1 MDNLGL
7 DETSRAV
14 VDRME
19 HAHVCARDIDR
30 TVAFYRRAFG
40 FEVRHDGTGMY
51 GRNVH
56 VGTDRFY
63 IAVSEGGDPDRG
75 TGNLAHLGFVTP
87 DLEAFR
93 RRLEREGIPIAETA
107 SRAEGDA
114 VYVLDP
120 DGVEIEVVGYRPDYR
135 YR

>member
-1 MDNLGL
+1 MDNLDLGAA
-7 DETSRAV
+7 SRSV

-19 HAHVCARDIDR
+19 HVHVCAKDIDR

-40 FEVRHDGTGMY
+40 FEMRHDGTGPY
-51 GRNVH
+51 GRTVH

-63 IAVSEGGDPDRG
+63 IAISEGGTAEAG
-75 TGNLAHLGFVTP
+75 TGNFSHLGFVTP

-93 RRLEREGIPIAETA
+93 KRLEREGIPIAETA
-107 SRAEGDA
+107 SRKEGDA
-114 VYVLDP
+114 VYVMDP

>member
-1 MDNLGL
+1 MDHPGVGS
-7 DETSRAV
+7 ESGAV

-19 HAHVCARDIDR
+19 HAHVCARDVDR

-40 FEVRHDGTGMY
+40 FEVRHDGTGAS
-51 GRNVH
+51 GRTVH

-63 IAVSEGGDPDRG
+63 IALSEGGDPERG
-75 TGNLAHLGFVTP
+75 TGNFAHLGFVTP
-87 DLEAFR
+87 DLGAFR
-93 RRLEREGIPIAETA
+93 ARLEREGIPVAETA
-107 SRAEGDA
+107 SRPEGDA
-114 VYVLDP
+114 VYIFDP

>member
-7 DETSRAV
+7 GAGSRAV

-30 TVAFYRRAFG
+30 TTAFYRRAFG

-63 IAVSEGGDPDRG
+63 IAISEGGDPERG

-87 DLEAFR
+87 DLDAFR
-93 RRLEREGIPIAETA
+93 KRLEREGIPIVETA
-107 SRAEGDA
+107 SRPEGDA
-114 VYVLDP
+114 VYIEDP